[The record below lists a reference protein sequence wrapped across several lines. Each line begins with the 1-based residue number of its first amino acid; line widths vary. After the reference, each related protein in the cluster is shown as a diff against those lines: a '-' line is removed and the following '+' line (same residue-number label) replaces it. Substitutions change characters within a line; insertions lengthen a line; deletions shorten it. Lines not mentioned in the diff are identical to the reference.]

1 MHSQFDSMANANRPN
16 YTRQRLL
23 FTIETVHPVMVRFN
37 GELMYLAR
45 LAHYLWEEGDGSNR
59 HTSYIATM
67 YRDGHRNMANQ
78 AADVHFCELI
88 SASPQDIE
96 IRKVFNEIKWHP
108 PETLPSEGSAFVR
121 ILAFGKYRTI
131 HVLSATE
138 GELQLRYWDYHDYET
153 QRTVNP
159 KAADDFKIISW
170 SKY

>member
-1 MHSQFDSMANANRPN
+1 MTKVRRPN
-16 YTRQRLL
+16 QPRQQLL
-23 FTIETVHPVMVRFN
+23 FTIETVHPVMVRYG
-37 GELMYLAR
+37 GELMHLAR
-45 LAHYLWEEGDGSNR
+45 LSHYLWEDGDTGKRS
-59 HTSYIATM
+59 TSYIALL
-67 YRDGHRNMANQ
+67 YRDGHRNMADV
-78 AADVHFCELI
+78 AVDVHYCELI

-121 ILAFGKYRTI
+121 ILAFGKYHTI

-153 QRTVNP
+153 ERTVNP
-159 KAADDFKIISW
+159 KTADDFKIISW